1 MGYNRENYARV
12 KQEYEGKYL
21 RAEDAAKL
29 RRAEVESAVA
39 GVKEINREMSLVG
52 MRTFEA
58 SLRGDRAAIDQIHKE
73 LAELRQKRAD
83 LLVAAG
89 YPADYTEVR
98 YECAE
103 CGDTG
108 TVGHRMCRCMKKRLS
123 EMALESSGMKHLVEK
138 QTFENFDLSYYPPEV
153 QPRMKQI
160 LGIVKNYANSFC
172 AGESGNVLLMGNTG
186 LGKTHISSA
195 MGGIIMDKG
204 NDVYYATATGMISDF
219 EMHRFGNSISDD
231 VQQETEKYF
240 NCDLLII
247 DDLGTEVVN
256 QFTTSCLYNV
266 INSRLN
272 RKKSTII
279 NTNFTQD
286 EIRKK
291 YQDRIASRIFGEYLL
306 LPFVGTDIRMIKLNK
321 K

>member
-1 MGYNRENYARV
+1 
-12 KQEYEGKYL
+12 
-21 RAEDAAKL
+21 
-29 RRAEVESAVA
+29 
-39 GVKEINREMSLVG
+39 
-52 MRTFEA
+52 
-58 SLRGDRAAIDQIHKE
+58 
-73 LAELRQKRAD
+73 
-83 LLVAAG
+83 
-89 YPADYTEVR
+89 
-98 YECAE
+98 
-103 CGDTG
+103 
-108 TVGHRMCRCMKKRLS
+108 
-123 EMALESSGMKHLVEK
+123 
-138 QTFENFDLSYYPPEV
+138 
-153 QPRMKQI
+153 
-160 LGIVKNYANSFC
+160 
-172 AGESGNVLLMGNTG
+172 MGNTG

-231 VQQETEKYF
+231 VQQETAKYF